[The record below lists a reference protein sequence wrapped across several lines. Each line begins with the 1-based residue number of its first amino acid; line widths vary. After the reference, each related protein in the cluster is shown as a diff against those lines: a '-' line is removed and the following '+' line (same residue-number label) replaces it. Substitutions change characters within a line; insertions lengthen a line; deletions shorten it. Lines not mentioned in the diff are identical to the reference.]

1 MANIINSL
9 LLGETTTNTNTISST
24 SEQTVKDKPSLFD
37 SLLSNNTATKEEK
50 AISKTPAVTT
60 PTKEVKT
67 EEKPSVENLEIN
79 PEIKLDNTQLGNI
92 KIEAEKA
99 ETDELEEQK
108 ITSTTSLLDRLVIEA
123 KKNVK
128 KQ

>member
-1 MANIINSL
+1 MPNIINNL
-9 LLGETTTNTNTISST
+9 LSTETTANTNAVSST
-24 SEQTVKDKPSLFD
+24 SEQAVKDKPSLFD